1 MNISLPAPLKLWI
14 EQQVDERGYS
24 TASEF
29 VRDVMRREQEQAA
42 RSAIDARLVAA
53 IDSGE
58 STPMT
63 ANDWRR
69 IRSEGLKQAQNS
81 KSRATSTAASKSP
94 PRKKASSKKGTR
106 RGKK

>member
-1 MNISLPAPLKLWI
+1 MRTSMNISLPAPLKTWI

-29 VRDVMRREQEQAA
+29 VRDVLRREQEQAA
-42 RSAIDARLVAA
+42 RAAVDARLIQA

-63 ANDWRR
+63 AKDWKR
-69 IRSEGLKQAQNS
+69 IRTEGLKRVAVS
-81 KSRATSTAASKSP
+81 RTSRPSHKAPKSR
-94 PRKKASSKKGTR
+94 KK
-106 RGKK
+106 

>member
-1 MNISLPAPLKLWI
+1 MRTSMNISLPAPLKLWI
-14 EQQVDERGYS
+14 EQQVDKRGYS

-29 VRDVMRREQEQAA
+29 VRDVLRREQEQAA
-42 RSAIDARLVAA
+42 RAAADARLIEA

-63 ANDWRR
+63 AKDWQR
-69 IRSEGLKQAQNS
+69 IRTEGLKRAQS
-81 KSRATSTAASKSP
+81 SGKSP
-94 PRKKASSKKGTR
+94 SRKSPTLKKDPR